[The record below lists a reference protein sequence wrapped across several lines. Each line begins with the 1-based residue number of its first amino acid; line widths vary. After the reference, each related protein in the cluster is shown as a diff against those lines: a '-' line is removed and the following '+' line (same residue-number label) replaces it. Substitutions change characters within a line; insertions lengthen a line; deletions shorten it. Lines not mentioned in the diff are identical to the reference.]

1 MDAYLKKAGLTRGNV
16 YLMFLV
22 LTGGGYVEKHH
33 NDDGAA
39 MQAQIAALDTSLA
52 LCQQSQG
59 FMKDQLAQLDIDV
72 KALTRAVDR
81 IPQARI
87 ATN

>member
-22 LTGGGYVEKHH
+22 LSGGGYVEKHH

-59 FMKDQLAQLDIDV
+59 FMRDQLAQLDIDV

-87 ATN
+87 AAN

>member
-1 MDAYLKKAGLTRGNV
+1 MDAYLRKAGLTRGNV

-59 FMKDQLAQLDIDV
+59 IMKDQLAQLDRDV

-81 IPQARI
+81 LPTKQVVAD
-87 ATN
+87 

>member
-52 LCQQSQG
+52 LCQQSES

-87 ATN
+87 AAN

>member
-52 LCQQSQG
+52 LCQQSQS

-87 ATN
+87 AAN

>member
-22 LTGGGYVEKHH
+22 VTGGGYVEKHH

-52 LCQQSQG
+52 LCQQSQS

-81 IPQARI
+81 LPQARI
-87 ATN
+87 AAN